1 MGADAAK
8 FTPATAAFLLTHW
21 LDALAATGTPRFPV
35 DVISIAKGVGR
46 QLGWAD
52 EIVEVVADDIPTFE
66 GGLFSI
72 EPRRWAVIYNKSIS
86 SEGRIR
92 FTLAHELGHFMLHLG
107 TQDAFECSQ
116 EAVLLTGTREK
127 QIEVEADAFASQ
139 LLMPLPQFRALT
151 LGANVDFDVL
161 SSASAL
167 FGVSLTSACLRWIRA
182 TADSAVLVLARDGF
196 IDWAVSSDL
205 ARKNGAFFRYRQ
217 QTVELPSDS
226 IAADSSVASCRAGE
240 FVALGVWFEHAHAA
254 ARVREM
260 KLACDNYDY
269 TLTLLILSPSDKVWP
284 PRQSGTV

>member
-21 LDALAATGTPRFPV
+21 LDALAASGATRFPV

-52 EIVEVVADDIPTFE
+52 EIVEVVAEDIPTFE
-66 GGLFSI
+66 GGLFAI
-72 EPRRWAVIYNKSIS
+72 EPGRWAVIYNKSIS

-107 TQDAFECSQ
+107 SQNAFECSQ
-116 EAVLLTGTREK
+116 EAVLLTGTWEK

-139 LLMPLPQFRALT
+139 LLMPLPQFRAIT
-151 LGANVDFDVL
+151 SGGKIDFDVL
-161 SSASAL
+161 SLASAH

-182 TADSAVLVLARDGF
+182 TSDSAVLVLSRDGF
-196 IDWAVSSDL
+196 IDWSVSSDQ

-217 QTVELPSDS
+217 QTVELPSGSLAADDS
-226 IAADSSVASCRAGE
+226 IASCKAGE
-240 FVALGVWFEHAHAA
+240 TVALRLWFEHAHAA
-254 ARVREM
+254 ATVREM
-260 KLACDNYDY
+260 KLACSNYDY
-269 TLTLLILSPSDKVWP
+269 TLTLLVLSPSDKVWP
-284 PRQSGTV
+284 PWQAV

>member
-1 MGADAAK
+1 MGAEAAQ

-21 LDALAATGTPRFPV
+21 LDALATTGIPRFPV

-46 QLGWAD
+46 QLGWTD
-52 EIVEVVADDIPTFE
+52 EIVEIVADDIPTFE
-66 GGLFSI
+66 GGVFSI
-72 EPRRWAVIYNKSIS
+72 EPRRWAVVYNKSIS

-107 TQDAFECSQ
+107 TQGQFECSQ
-116 EAVLLTGTREK
+116 EAVLLKGTREK
-127 QIEVEADAFASQ
+127 EIEVEADAFASQ

-151 LGANVDFDVL
+151 SGMNVDFEVL
-161 SSASAL
+161 SSASAH

-182 TADSAVLVLARDGF
+182 TAESAVLVLSRDGF
-196 IDWAVSSDL
+196 IDWAVSSDQ

-217 QTVELPSDS
+217 QTVELPSGS
-226 IAADSSVASCRAGE
+226 IAADPLIASCRAGE
-240 FVALGVWFEHAHAA
+240 VVALGVWFEYAHAA

-284 PRQSGTV
+284 PWQSGAA